1 MRQVD
6 GGVFLNE
13 PNIGL
18 IAEALRSIF
27 NEGIAKE
34 CGVTLTGVKVV
45 HKNTREPRNAT
56 KPGSKSARPN
66 KKRRPRPPCN
76 RKEIKIYA
84 LRRDES
90 LPTAV

>member
-34 CGVTLTGVKVV
+34 CGVTLPGVKVV
-45 HKNTREPRNAT
+45 HKNTREAVWPLAQGQT
-56 KPGSKSARPN
+56 KKDGPDRPVTG
-66 KKRRPRPPCN
+66 RR
-76 RKEIKIYA
+76 
-84 LRRDES
+84 
-90 LPTAV
+90 